1 MRWKHL
7 IVSLL
12 VTLMVL
18 QAGRLVHELARK
30 PAARFTPMATGAQPR
45 SLGMVDAMGNGQR
58 ELRLDGARL
67 TVLVAFRSTCRY
79 CDRALPAW
87 KALARIVGQ
96 RHPDIAVFAVSDEP
110 APVATAWLRDRGLT
124 ELPFRRI
131 RLESNESAERSITG
145 RTPWYFIFDSSGTLR
160 RQGYGG
166 DVVNGIRQERCR
178 LSALTSVVQ
187 SSAVDTASSPR
198 EALCASHAL

>member
-96 RHPDIAVFAVSDEP
+96 R
-110 APVATAWLRDRGLT
+110 T
-124 ELPFRRI
+124 
-131 RLESNESAERSITG
+131 
-145 RTPWYFIFDSSGTLR
+145 
-160 RQGYGG
+160 
-166 DVVNGIRQERCR
+166 
-178 LSALTSVVQ
+178 LTSP
-187 SSAVDTASSPR
+187 SSPYR
-198 EALCASHAL
+198 TSLPRWPQLGYVTAD